1 MKKGQKDDL
10 LVDQT
15 CFSPR
20 CNGRRTA
27 KDRADFTD
35 LTQLRVKGLNGSEP
49 EDKTLRHVII
59 IVTVVMS
66 AQL

>member
-20 CNGRRTA
+20 CNERRTA

-35 LTQLRVKGLNGSEP
+35 LTQLRVKGLNGLEN
-49 EDKTLRHVII
+49 EDNTLCHVII
-59 IVTVVMS
+59 VVIRVVS
-66 AQL
+66 ARL